1 MRIVALFLIALCVS
15 VPGVSAQSNE
25 TVAYVQ
31 EALQELGFD
40 PGTADGAWGRR
51 TRTALNAYRATLDLP
66 EQQDISGS
74 SLYNLHRIVAAGQT
88 LPFPGQILEDFAER
102 QAYLQENEAVRSRQ
116 CNNRQNLR
124 QVTADWAPVTR
135 FSESDVSFAAGVT
148 AGVTAGLGPGQQDW
162 ALALA
167 EGISVTTAN
176 CVAGDAG
183 QCEVLWSYIQ
193 KWPQADALIT
203 TTRKVENSEKFAN
216 TAWLA
221 NTVLQPL
228 IFATAVVAH
237 ISNPALE
244 EQAPVLDWLYDRV
257 NQFYFVSTKNDIVGD
272 MDNTI
277 ARNQALAAVLPSMTL
292 GAFLGDVEL
301 FERGFPQ
308 FEAALLN
315 QRADGSFPTETK
327 RGSMALSYTGL
338 KLSYLFALAEIA
350 KSQDFDLYDVRWPRG
365 QDLHRAIT
373 YTLRGWSNWDTHVL
387 KYARANDA
395 APMTPSSPVATDF
408 AASFGWLPVYM
419 RRFGSHPN
427 VSLMNGLT
435 LDPVVCSPAHISEG
449 RSDAE
454 WCQMAGAPPLTL
466 RAMLLDNTQKISVFN
481 PAMGFNAGCFLARSD
496 ELF

>member
-1 MRIVALFLIALCVS
+1 MRIVALFLIALCLSVS
-15 VPGVSAQSNE
+15 GVSAQSNE
-25 TVAYVQ
+25 TVGYVQ

-51 TRTALNAYRATLDLP
+51 TRKALNEYRATLDLP
-66 EQQDISGS
+66 EQEDISGS
-74 SLYNLHRIVAAGQT
+74 SLYNLHRAAAAAQT
-88 LPFPGQILEDFAER
+88 LPFPGRILEGFEAR
-102 QAYLQENEAVRSRQ
+102 QAYLQDNEAVRARQ

-135 FSESDVSFAAGVT
+135 FSESEVSFAAG
-148 AGVTAGLGPGQQDW
+148 AGAGQQDW
-162 ALALA
+162 ASALA
-167 EGISVTTAN
+167 EGMSVTTAN

-193 KWPQADALIT
+193 KWPQADGLTT
-203 TTRKVENSEKFAN
+203 TTRRVENSEKFAN

-228 IFATAVVAH
+228 IFATAVIAQT
-237 ISNPALE
+237 SNPPLE
-244 EQAPVLDWLYDRV
+244 ELAPVLDWLYDRV
-257 NQFYFVSTKNDIVGD
+257 NRFYFVFTKNTIVGD
-272 MDNTI
+272 IDNTI
-277 ARNQALAAVLPSMTL
+277 ARNEALAAVLPSMTL

-338 KLSYLFALAEIA
+338 KLSYLFAMAEIA
-350 KSQDFDLYDVRWPRG
+350 KSQDFDLYAVRWPRG

-435 LDPVVCSPAHISEG
+435 LDPVVCSPAHIAEG
-449 RSDAE
+449 RSDAG
-454 WCQMAGAPPLTL
+454 WCQEAGGPPLTL
-466 RAMLLDNTQKISVFN
+466 RAMLLDNTRKISVLN